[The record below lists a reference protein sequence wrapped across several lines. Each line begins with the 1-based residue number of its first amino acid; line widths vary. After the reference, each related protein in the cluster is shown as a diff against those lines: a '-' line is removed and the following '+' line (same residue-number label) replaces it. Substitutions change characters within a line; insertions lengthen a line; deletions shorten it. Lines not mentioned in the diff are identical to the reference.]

1 MIHYADFLDQ
11 IDTCCCIDTPLAE
24 GGPARYGR
32 AMLAILALAL
42 AHGDRFAVV
51 ELSIAP
57 EDLDAV
63 WGTTGGW
70 GVIRTPD
77 AGVNWEWWCEGGMG
91 VADAD
96 AILAWSAGSAWVGTD
111 RGVLA
116 VGEDCSAALLP
127 GVPEGAEVRRM
138 TRWEDGALVLVRT
151 AEGGGVLRCAPG
163 GCVTEAPYGD
173 GLSPRSLAVDGDR
186 AWLTLVD
193 LGVEVVQEWE
203 LAGGTWTV
211 SGTWPWTD
219 GERFLLRVAGPVRLT
234 WRVPL
239 SGAPALLYSDDGGA
253 TERVVLEAGSATD
266 PPPGLLATPD
276 GLGLYLGIDTGRT
289 WYSADGGASWTE
301 VSEAAPVVRCGDT
314 VGHRAVACADH
325 WADGFD
331 VARLDLGRPWLP
343 MGCLDAAV
351 PSACAPSC
359 AEAWDGLVQAGASGG
374 GECQPPETE
383 PRGCSAAPAPLF
395 LLLASGRRAGRR
407 HSP

>member
-1 MIHYADFLDQ
+1 MAG
-11 IDTCCCIDTPLAE
+11 E
-24 GGPARYGR
+24 GRARYGP
-32 AMLAILALAL
+32 AMLAILAPAL

-57 EDLDAV
+57 EDADTI

-70 GVIRTPD
+70 GVIRTAD
-77 AGVNWEWWCEGGMG
+77 AGANWEWWCEGGMG

-96 AILAWSAGSAWVGTD
+96 TILARSAGSAWVGTD

-116 VGEDCSAALLP
+116 LGEDCAAAWLP

-138 TRWEDGALVLVRT
+138 ARWEDGALVLVRT

-173 GLSPRSLAVDGDR
+173 GLSPRSLVVDGDR

-193 LGVEVVQEWE
+193 LGAEAVQEWA
-203 LAGGTWTV
+203 LADGAWTV
-211 SGTWPWTD
+211 SGTWPWAD
-219 GERFLLRVAGPVRLT
+219 GERHLLRVAGPVRLT

-239 SGAPALLYSDDGGA
+239 SGAGTPALLHSDDGGA
-253 TERVVLEAGSATD
+253 SERVVLEAGSYTD

-289 WYSADGGASWTE
+289 WFSADGGASWVE

-314 VGHRAVACADH
+314 AGDRAVACADH

-331 VARLDLGRPWLP
+331 IARLDLGRPWLP

-351 PSACAPSC
+351 PSACAPTC
-359 AEAWDGLVQAGASGG
+359 LEALDGLVAAGAFGG
-374 GECQPPETE
+374 GECQPPEAE
-383 PRGCSAAPAPLF
+383 PRGCGASPAPL
-395 LLLASGRRAGRR
+395 LLLLPAGRRARRR